1 MHRNVLIIKDPE
13 VAKLFA
19 DRTRRQILHNL
30 RHHELS
36 TADLAKALDKSHS
49 SIIYHLNLLKKAG
62 LVEETR
68 VERKGNLVQTYYKST
83 AKKFIISYSLSDSL
97 SRDAGEILNW
107 RREMLRKTLEGFQA
121 FGIEVPEEERE
132 QVLELLDVCYVREQK
147 AFEEAIEQQVNPIK
161 LERPVHS
168 AIVRLLTQ
176 ISLSQ
181 DEEHAEKIDELGNLL
196 RRYLKGQPE
205 ET

>member
-1 MHRNVLIIKDPE
+1 MICLRRNVLIIKDPE

-19 DRTRRQILHNL
+19 DRTRCQILHNL

-36 TADLAKALDKSHS
+36 TADLAKTLDKSHS

-68 VERKGNLVQTYYKST
+68 VEKKGNLIQTYYKST

-107 RREMLRKTLEGFQA
+107 RREMLLKTLEGLQA
-121 FGIEVPEEERE
+121 FDIEVPEGERE
-132 QVLELLDVCYVREQK
+132 RILELMDFCYVREQK
-147 AFEEAIEQQVNPIK
+147 AFEEAIEQQAKPVK
-161 LERPVHS
+161 LERPVHA

-176 ISLSQ
+176 FSLSQ

-196 RRYLKGQPE
+196 RRYSKG
-205 ET
+205 

>member
-19 DRTRRQILHNL
+19 DKTRRQILHNL

-49 SIIYHLNLLKKAG
+49 SIIYHLNLLRKAG

-147 AFEEAIEQQVNPIK
+147 AFEEAIEQQVNPTK

>member
-49 SIIYHLNLLKKAG
+49 SIIYHLNLLRKAG

-107 RREMLRKTLEGFQA
+107 RREMLLKTLEGLQA
-121 FGIEVPEEERE
+121 FDIEVPEEERE
-132 QVLELLDVCYVREQK
+132 QVLELMDFCYVREQK
-147 AFEEAIEQQVNPIK
+147 AFEEAIEQQAKPVK

>member
-1 MHRNVLIIKDPE
+1 LHRNVLIIKDPE

-49 SIIYHLNLLKKAG
+49 SIIYHLNLLRKAG

-107 RREMLRKTLEGFQA
+107 RREMLLKTLEGLQA
-121 FGIEVPEEERE
+121 FDIEVPEEERE
-132 QVLELLDVCYVREQK
+132 QVLELMDFCYVREQK
-147 AFEEAIEQQVNPIK
+147 AFEEAIEQQAKPVK

>member
-1 MHRNVLIIKDPE
+1 M
-13 VAKLFA
+13 AKLFA
-19 DRTRRQILHNL
+19 DKTRRQILHNL

-49 SIIYHLNLLKKAG
+49 SIIYHLNLLRKAG

-147 AFEEAIEQQVNPIK
+147 AFEEAIEQQVNPTK

>member
-19 DRTRRQILHNL
+19 DKTRRQILHNL

-49 SIIYHLNLLKKAG
+49 SIIYHLNLLRKAG